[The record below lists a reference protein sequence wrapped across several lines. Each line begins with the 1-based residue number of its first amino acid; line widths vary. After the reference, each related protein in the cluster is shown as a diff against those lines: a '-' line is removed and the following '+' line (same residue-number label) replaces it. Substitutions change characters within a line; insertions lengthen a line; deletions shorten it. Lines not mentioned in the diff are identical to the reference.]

1 MKEIFESFKKS
12 LKRLEEI
19 LKKEKSIENRD
30 SAIQRFEFTIELA
43 WKCIQKFLREQKIIC
58 RSPKECLQEA
68 YKFGLIEDDARWLSA
83 FDDRN
88 LTAHTYNEKM
98 ADKVY
103 SHLSEYLEIFQ
114 KLKDAITDKLSDAL
128 DKF

>member
-1 MKEIFESFKKS
+1 MKEIFESFKES

-19 LKKEKSIENRD
+19 LEKEKSVENRD

-43 WKCIQKFLREQKIIC
+43 WKCVQKFLREQKIIC
-58 RSPKECLQEA
+58 RSPKECFQEA
-68 YKFGLIEDDARWLSA
+68 YKFGLVEDDAKWLSA

-98 ADKVY
+98 ADRIY
-103 SHLSEYLEIFQ
+103 SRLPEYLEIF
-114 KLKDAITDKLSDAL
+114 KNLKNKIAEKLS
-128 DKF
+128 